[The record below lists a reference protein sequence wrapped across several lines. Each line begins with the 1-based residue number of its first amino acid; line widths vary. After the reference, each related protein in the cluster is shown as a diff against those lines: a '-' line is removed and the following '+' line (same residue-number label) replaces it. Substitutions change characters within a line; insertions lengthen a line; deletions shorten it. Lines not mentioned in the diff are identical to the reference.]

1 MQTIHAHLRHPV
13 LLNSIKYIPPII
25 SLVSPRKMASFWA
38 IAWTIL
44 LTNTDTH
51 THIYILYKLYIYTL
65 RQSNVAMEN
74 PPFIDDAH

>member
-25 SLVSPRKMASFWA
+25 SLVSPRKIASFWA

-44 LTNTDTH
+44 LTNTD
-51 THIYILYKLYIYTL
+51 IYIYIIYMYTL